1 MIMFLLK
8 KPTEEVI
15 RSFISSQSD
24 QKFSYHQTGA
34 TRDGAPTG
42 FIVDHNRIRL
52 GEGEKTFN
60 NGIAAIRSWEMFNL
74 GWVQLFWP
82 HTPIEIGS
90 TVSVLAHHLGLWSLN
105 ACRIVYLINEDG
117 PISRFGFAYGTLS
130 EHAESGEERFMV
142 EWHRSDNSVW
152 YDLFAFSR
160 PNQFLSIAGFPVA
173 RFLQKRFAKDSKQAM
188 IRAVAKAQG

>member
-1 MIMFLLK
+1 MFLLK
-8 KPTEEVI
+8 KPTEDEI

-24 QKFSYHQTGA
+24 QKFSYHETGA
-34 TRDGAPTG
+34 SRNGAPTG
-42 FIVDHNRIRL
+42 FVVDHNHIRL

-60 NGIAAIRSWEMFNL
+60 HAQSAIRRWEMFNL

-82 HTPIEIGS
+82 DTPIEIGS
-90 TVSVLAHHLGLWSLN
+90 TVGVLAHHFGLWSLN
-105 ACRIVYLINEDG
+105 ACRIVYLIDEDG
-117 PISRFGFAYGTLS
+117 PVRRYGFAYGTLA

-142 EWHRSDNSVW
+142 EWRRDDDSVW

-160 PNQFLSIAGFPVA
+160 PNQLLSIAGFPVA

-188 IRAVAKAQG
+188 IRAVTKAQG